1 MSFTSL
7 TFAAFF
13 ALLLLLYWQI
23 RHRDAQNVLLLGA
36 SYLFYGWIH
45 PWYALLLG
53 FSTAADFLLARGI
66 SRNPAHARN
75 LLSLSLLLN
84 LGTLA
89 LFKYYNFFNQAL
101 AERLGADWLL
111 VSIALPAG
119 LSFYTLK
126 KIAYLV
132 DVSRGSL
139 HPAPNFLHFALYVS
153 FFPQIVAGPIERAQR
168 LLPQIEKPRH
178 WQSAHLQE
186 ALPLLVMG
194 FFKKIVVAD
203 TIKSIADRVYS
214 LDEPSKI
221 ILLAGTLAFTLQI
234 FADFSAYT
242 DLSRGL
248 ARLLGF
254 ETSPN
259 FNAPYRALT
268 PADFWNRWHISLST
282 FLRDYV
288 FYPLRRAILRHKNLP
303 AWLAQAIPP
312 LLTMFISGLWHG
324 AGWNYLLWGVYYGLL
339 SLLYQSAGISGIV
352 QGKCSQAKRLGLWAL
367 MFGFIVFGWGLFRA
381 GSLSWFFHI
390 LLHSPFLAQPQDLLM
405 CLVIASML
413 AFYSLPLLI
422 QPLSRPG
429 SWAQATYF
437 AGLTILT
444 ILYTNSGNPDF
455 IYFQF

>member
-7 TFAAFF
+7 TFIAFF
-13 ALLLLLYWQI
+13 SLLLLFYWRI
-23 RHRDAQNVLLLGA
+23 PHKDGQNALLLGA

-53 FSTAADFLLARGI
+53 FSTLADVLLARGI
-66 SRNPAHARN
+66 SRQPRQSRL

-84 LGTLA
+84 LGLLA

-139 HPAPNFLHFALYVS
+139 QPSPSLLHFALYVS
-153 FFPQIVAGPIERAQR
+153 FFPQIVAGPIDRAQR
-168 LLPQIEKPRH
+168 LLPQIQKKRS
-178 WQSAHLQE
+178 WQNMFLQE

-194 FFKKIVVAD
+194 LFKKIVVAD

-214 LDEPSKI
+214 LDDPSKL

-268 PADFWNRWHISLST
+268 PADFWNRWHISLSH

-288 FYPLRRAILRHKNLP
+288 FFPLRRALLQNKNLP
-303 AWLAQAIPP
+303 GWLVQAVPP
-312 LLTMFISGLWHG
+312 LFTMLLSGLWHG
-324 AGWNYLLWGVYYGLL
+324 AGWNYLLWGFYYGLL
-339 SLLYQSAGISGIV
+339 SIGYQMFGLPGGW
-352 QGKCSQAKRLGLWAL
+352 QGKSRVKRLGLWLL

-390 LLHSPFLAQPQDLLM
+390 LLQAPFLAQPQDLLM
-405 CLVIASML
+405 CLVIGSML
-413 AFYSLPLLI
+413 AFYSIPLLL
-422 QPLSRPG
+422 QPLFQPG
-429 SWAQATYF
+429 SWGQAAY
-437 AGLTILT
+437 LTALTLLT
-444 ILYTNSGNPDF
+444 ILYTNSGNPDI
-455 IYFQF
+455 IYYQF